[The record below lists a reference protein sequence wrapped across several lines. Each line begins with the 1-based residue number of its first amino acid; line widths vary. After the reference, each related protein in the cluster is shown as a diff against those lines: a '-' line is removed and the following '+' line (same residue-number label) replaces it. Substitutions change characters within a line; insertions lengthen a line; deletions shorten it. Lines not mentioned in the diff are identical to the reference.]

1 MLIHEENAVMPG
13 TLKRALGRF
22 RRNID
27 ATVAIVFALAAV
39 PILTMVG
46 VSIDYAMAAR
56 DRAALQEAFDA
67 AALAG
72 SKATVRGE
80 AAARQEAIDLVA
92 ANLPSRLRNIA
103 PEITI
108 NGATMTVRTAAPHLT
123 QTGLLR
129 VIGVSDIGVTAASVA
144 TAAVSDLDVALV
156 LDNTGSMAGQKITEL
171 KAATRAMLQDLQA
184 MANPMVRVR
193 VGIVPFDT
201 QVRIQ
206 TAAISP
212 AHVDFAAL
220 PVGAR
225 PPTPVAWP
233 GCVADREQPNDTR
246 DVAPFAG
253 NVQTLYPASQT
264 CGLAPI
270 MPLTSDWTQLNSH
283 VDLMRASGNTN
294 LTIGVVWGMHVL
306 SPGEPLIEGAGVRP
320 NRTLVRAMVV
330 LTDGDNTQNRWT
342 YSRSAIDARARQAC
356 TNARDAG
363 LRVYTIRVLNGS
375 EQLLRDCASAP
386 ELYYNITNAS
396 QLTGVFRSIA
406 SDLGQLR
413 ISR

>member
-1 MLIHEENAVMPG
+1 MPG
-13 TLKRALGRF
+13 TLKRVLGRF

-27 ATVAIVFALAAV
+27 ATVAIVFALSAV

-46 VSIDYAMAAR
+46 VSIDYAMAVR
-56 DRAALQEAFDA
+56 DRATIQEAFDA

-80 AAARQEAIDLVA
+80 AAARQEALDLVA
-92 ANLPSRLRNIA
+92 ANLPQRLRNVT
-103 PEITI
+103 PEIII
-108 NGATMTVRTAAPHLT
+108 NGATMTVRTASPHLT

-129 VIGVSDIGVTAASVA
+129 LIGVSDIGVTAASVA

-156 LDNTGSMAGQKITEL
+156 LDNTGSMAGQKLTEL

-220 PVGAR
+220 PVGVR

-233 GCVADREQPNDTR
+233 GCMADREQPNDTR

-253 NVQTLYPASQT
+253 NAQTLYPASQT

-306 SPGEPLIEGAGVRP
+306 SPGQPLIEGAAVRP
-320 NRTLVRAMVV
+320 DRTLVRAMVV

-342 YSRSAIDARARQAC
+342 YSRSAIDARSRQAC

-363 LRVYTIRVLNGS
+363 LRVYTVRVLDGS
-375 EQLLRDCASAP
+375 EQLLRDCASSP